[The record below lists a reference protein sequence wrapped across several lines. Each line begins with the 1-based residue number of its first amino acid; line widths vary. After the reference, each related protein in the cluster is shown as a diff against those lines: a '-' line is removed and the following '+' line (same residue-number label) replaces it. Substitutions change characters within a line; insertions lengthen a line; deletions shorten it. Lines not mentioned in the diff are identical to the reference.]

1 MKQPIEAKVTFKHNF
16 DGELELREGSVSI
29 GMLPHQASPYK
40 LLQAA
45 LISCFHS
52 TFLEIIEKKRLSVES
67 VSYYSSGFKRD
78 EVPATIETLHMDI
91 HVKGIQN
98 KVAVEK
104 SFELASKVCSVYNTI
119 SQVGTITYTIHYLD

>member
-1 MKQPIEAKVTFKHNF
+1 MKQPIEANVTFKNNF
-16 DGELELREGSVSI
+16 DGELELKEGSVSI

-45 LISCFHS
+45 LISCLHS
-52 TFLEIIEKKRLSVES
+52 TFLDIIEKKRLTVES
-67 VSYYSSGFKRD
+67 VSYHSSGFKRD
-78 EVPATIETLHMDI
+78 EVPATIETLHLDV

-104 SFELASKVCSVYNTI
+104 SFDLATKVCSVYNTI
-119 SQVGTITYTIHYLD
+119 SQVGTITYTIHYID